1 MYCKDCGHEN
11 PDYANYCKQDGASL
25 SIYQGKQT
33 YKAKVLGPFCPS
45 CGIQNSTHEIYCG
58 GCGHA
63 LIKYTKDKSAAV
75 QKVEN
80 EQSKKKTPIRL
91 PNFSIDYL
99 KKAIIPVLISF
110 VLLFVFAALMHN
122 YNESLMNNLFAE
134 SMEDMDFDEFAEN
147 FEEETGEELPRLD
160 KFYGMTDFVMSSNM
174 QNSNILFEIKGKIFG
189 EDGQIK
195 LDADIDNGSLF
206 YLIFGFIALFAGG
219 ILLGILIKKTN
230 LSRLYSAI
238 TFALLYGIGLGI
250 ISFFSGFS
258 YKNRI
263 RQEDYL
269 NLSFKIVN
277 DYSFFSSLFLG
288 FLLAFVFAGLALL
301 FTINYRKVTGHLRD
315 FTKYGEALHQAFT
328 IVVRGG
334 LLVFI
339 FVFTMLLIKFEKV
352 KETLEEASYMLPFSF
367 GELLEM
373 SYLFITTVAVQ
384 FTNYVWSF
392 LHFAP
397 LKLIGKDNYEEV
409 EVSYSIFGL
418 KYKGESAQSE
428 LAGLEFLLS
437 DSNVDLLLKLGVIIP
452 ILFFIWAGFRIARN
466 PDKSLLQVVVF
477 SGSYALLMAVLA
489 SLARINIDGSMF
501 MTGEPRET
509 ISMYF
514 GVPVIQVFFTS
525 FIISLIFAY
534 GGTWIRRL
542 IGSQR
547 GI

>member
-1 MYCKDCGHEN
+1 MYCKYCGHEN
-11 PDYANYCKQDGASL
+11 PDYANYCGQDGTPL
-25 SIYQGKQT
+25 STPQGKQT
-33 YKAKVLGPFCPS
+33 YKAKAQGPFCPS
-45 CGIQNSTHEIYCG
+45 CGIQNDTHENYCG
-58 GCGHA
+58 GCGHT
-63 LIKYTKDKSAAV
+63 LIKYTKDQNASVSKA
-75 QKVEN
+75 EN
-80 EQSKKKTPIRL
+80 EQLKKKTPIKL

-99 KKAIIPVLISF
+99 KKAIIPVLVSF

-122 YNESLMNNLFAE
+122 YNESLMNNLYAE
-134 SMEDMDFDEFAEN
+134 SMGDMEFDEFAEY
-147 FEEETGEELPRLD
+147 FEEETGEEMPRLD
-160 KFYGMTDFVMSSNM
+160 KFYGMTDFIMASNM
-174 QNSNILFEIKGKIFG
+174 QSSNILVEIRGTIFG
-189 EDGQIK
+189 DNGQVK
-195 LDADIDNGSLF
+195 MDADIDNGSLF

-219 ILLGILIKKTN
+219 ILLGILIKKSN
-230 LSRLYSAI
+230 LSRLYSAL
-238 TFALLYGIGLGI
+238 TFALLYGVGLGI

-263 RQEDYL
+263 RQEDYM
-269 NLSFKIVN
+269 NLSMKIVN

-288 FLLAFVFAGLALL
+288 FLFAFVFAGLALL
-301 FTINYRKVTGHLRD
+301 FTINYRKATGHLRD
-315 FTKYGEALHQAFT
+315 FTKFGEALHQAFT

-352 KETLEEASYMLPFSF
+352 KEMLEEASYMLPLSF

-384 FTNYVWSF
+384 LTNYIWNL

-397 LKLIGKDNYEEV
+397 LKLIGKDNYESS

-418 KYKGESAQSE
+418 KFKGESAESE
-428 LAGLEFLLS
+428 FAGLEFMLS
-437 DSNVDLLLKLGVIIP
+437 DANVDLLLKLGVIIP

-466 PDKSLLQVVVF
+466 PEKLIPQLLVF
-477 SGSYALLMAVLA
+477 SGAYALLMAVLA
-489 SLARINIDGSMF
+489 SLSSISIDGSMF
-501 MTGEPRET
+501 VTGQTRET
-509 ISMYF
+509 IKLYF
-514 GVPVIQVFFTS
+514 GVPVIQLFFTS

-547 GI
+547 G